1 MSRDR
6 SMPSAEVEVLT
17 VQRRRRF
24 SAEEKQR
31 LVEQTLQ
38 PGMTVSWVAR
48 QFGVSPSLLFRWRKL
63 SSEGALSAVEADEEV
78 VPASEVKAL
87 YHQIRELQRLL
98 GKKTQEAEILREAVE
113 VAREKKVACA
123 LVVINGGRHP
133 VAQVCRYLGVAR
145 SNVIERRRSRLS
157 GDRRGR
163 APVEDPQVTDDLRNL
178 AADRPTYGYRRLWVL
193 LGRHR
198 RRQNLAPINVKRVYR
213 LAKANRLLLQR
224 YTGAPP
230 MRVHEGTVAVPR
242 SDQRYCSDGFE
253 IRCDNG
259 ERVRVIFSLD
269 CCDRQVI
276 AFGATT
282 AGISGEMVSGCS
294 GAGP

>member
-17 VQRRRRF
+17 VQRQRRF

-38 PGMTVSWVAR
+38 PGMTVSLVAR

-87 YHQIRELQRLL
+87 HQQIRELQRLL
-98 GKKTQEAEILREAVE
+98 GKKTQEAEILRKAVE
-113 VAREKKVACA
+113 VAREKKWLVRSSWSAAGATRWLKSVDIWASRAATSSSAASIGGLLIVA
-123 LVVINGGRHP
+123 GGH
-133 VAQVCRYLGVAR
+133 
-145 SNVIERRRSRLS
+145 RSRIRKSLGIFEIS
-157 GDRRGR
+157 LLT
-163 APVEDPQVTDDLRNL
+163 A
-178 AADRPTYGYRRLWVL
+178 PTYGYRRLWVL

-198 RRQNLAPINVKRVYR
+198 RRQNLAPINVKWVYR

-230 MRVHEGTVAVPR
+230 MRVHEGTVAASRPK
-242 SDQRYCSDGFE
+242 
-253 IRCDNG
+253 
-259 ERVRVIFSLD
+259 
-269 CCDRQVI
+269 
-276 AFGATT
+276 AKA
-282 AGISGEMVSGCS
+282 
-294 GAGP
+294 